1 MGKYSLEFIL
11 NTRSASAQALRN
23 SIVEFGETLEVIEL
37 RKDEISGS
45 KELMVRICA
54 EDPAIIFDTC
64 AQFGKLKSIKINEE
78 GHP

>member
-37 RKDEISGS
+37 TKDEISGS

-64 AQFGKLKSIKINEE
+64 AQFGKLRSIKINEE